1 MFRLHF
7 CRTQLY
13 HLIFK
18 WKLLDVFWHCT
29 LHKACRGD
37 IPTIAHST
45 CPAPN
50 SRHDSRIARGERFKP
65 HLERY
70 EISYTRAMKTAISL
84 PDLLFERGEAYAQQR
99 SISRSEL
106 FARAL
111 EEYLERHDHAA
122 ITAQL
127 NEVYAVE
134 DSSLEP
140 GIEALS
146 LEALRNQDWSP

>member
-1 MFRLHF
+1 MIAKESLVSLQQPRQ
-7 CRTQLY
+7 T
-13 HLIFK
+13 
-18 WKLLDVFWHCT
+18 
-29 LHKACRGD
+29 RGHD
-37 IPTIAHST
+37 STIARSERLE
-45 CPAPN
+45 PN
-50 SRHDSRIARGERFKP
+50 F

-70 EISYTRAMKTAISL
+70 EISYTRTVKTAISL
-84 PDLLFERGEAYAQQR
+84 PDPLFERGEAYAQQR